1 MDASAHQSLVCDHTG
16 GATDVVGSQR
26 TTMMM
31 MMMMMM
37 MMETQVGGGLV
48 VAVFNLTFTK
58 LLSVH
63 MRQTRHALADFF
75 RLSSVA

>member
-1 MDASAHQSLVCDHTG
+1 
-16 GATDVVGSQR
+16 
-26 TTMMM
+26 MM